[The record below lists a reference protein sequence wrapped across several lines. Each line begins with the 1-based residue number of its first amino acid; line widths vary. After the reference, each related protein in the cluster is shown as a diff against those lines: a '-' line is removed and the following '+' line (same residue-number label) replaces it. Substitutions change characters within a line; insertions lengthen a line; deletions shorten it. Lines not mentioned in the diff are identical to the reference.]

1 MNTERRSAAR
11 FQLNLPMIVRIS
23 DRQFQVFTT
32 DVSARGVAFEVD
44 TSLNDEDIELE
55 ITFPPEVTLSASL
68 TVRCDA
74 RIVRAHCADPS
85 HTEVA
90 ASISRYEFL
99 ETPRP

>member
-1 MNTERRSAAR
+1 VNTDRRSVTR
-11 FQLNLPMIVRIS
+11 FQMNLPMKVWIA

-32 DVSARGVAFEVD
+32 DVSAKGVAFQVD
-44 TSLNDEDIELE
+44 TGLDDENIELE
-55 ITFPPEVTLSASL
+55 ITLPPEVTLSASL

-74 RIVRAHCADPS
+74 RVVRVQHSTPS

-99 ETPRP
+99 ETQR

>member
-1 MNTERRSAAR
+1 MNTDRRSATR
-11 FQLNLPMIVRIS
+11 FQMNLPMTVRIS
-23 DRQFQVFTT
+23 DQQFQVFTT
-32 DVSARGVAFEVD
+32 DVSAKGVAFEVD
-44 TSLNDEDIELE
+44 TGLKAEDIELE

-74 RIVRAHCADPS
+74 RVVRIHHPNPS

-99 ETPRP
+99 ETQRD

>member
-1 MNTERRSAAR
+1 M
-11 FQLNLPMIVRIS
+11 NLPMTVRIA

-32 DVSARGVAFEVD
+32 DVSARGVAFE
-44 TSLNDEDIELE
+44 LEL
-55 ITFPPEVTLSASL
+55 TLPPEITLSASL

-74 RIVRAHCADPS
+74 RVVRVQHSTPS

-99 ETPRP
+99 ETQRH